1 MKINS
6 IIKFQNNAHS
16 TPITIDVVKI
26 ARSLHTSTNGKTVT
40 VGEMDLVH
48 ILRDYDK
55 TKKELAK
62 AQEIIYDL
70 KFRP

>member
-26 ARSLHTSTNGKTVT
+26 TRSLHTSSTNGKTVT

-55 TKKELAK
+55 TKNELVK
-62 AQEIIYDL
+62 AQEIIRHL
-70 KFRP
+70 TR